1 MKISFRRKS
10 KAEWVTLFVM
20 FMPFLFFVL
29 MEFLHV
35 PSLIKYTID
44 IGWIYLLA
52 CILKYRPKFPNAPS
66 LKLAVIVSLFFFF
79 ALVSF
84 LGNFQSPMYLLWG
97 IRNNARFFVFFFSCI
112 FFVSAQSVRNY
123 LLFLDKVFWINFPI
137 VLFQFFALG
146 YDRDHLGGIFGV
158 EKGCNGYLNIFL
170 IIIIARSLLWY
181 LYKKEKPSTC
191 LTKIAISLITAV
203 LAELK
208 VFFVELIII
217 IAFLFLRTR
226 FSARK
231 LLITVVAGIGLVA
244 SMELLVTI
252 FPQFVDWY
260 RLENI
265 WGAISSEKGYTA
277 SGDMNRTTALTIA
290 LTRFLPTAWDKIF
303 GLGLGNCDYAA
314 FSFLITPFYKAY
326 GRLNYVWFSSSFL
339 ALETGLAGLAI
350 YIGFYLY
357 IYLAVSKM
365 PRTNME
371 SEMYGQLV
379 RIMVIM
385 CIVLIFYNS
394 SLRSEAAFMMYY
406 VLAIPFVRNKE
417 AIRV

>member
-20 FMPFLFFVL
+20 FMPLLFFVL

-52 CILKYRPKFPNAPS
+52 CILKYRPKFPNVPS
-66 LKLAVIVSLFFFF
+66 LKMAGIVSLFFFF
-79 ALVSF
+79 SLVGF
-84 LGNFQSPMYLLWG
+84 LANFQSPLYLLWG

-112 FFVSAQSVRNY
+112 FFISAQSVRNY
-123 LLFLDKVFWINFPI
+123 LFFLDKVFWINFPI
-137 VLFQFFALG
+137 VLFQFFVLG

-158 EKGCNGYLNIFL
+158 EKGCNGYMNIFL
-170 IIIIARSLLWY
+170 VIVITRSLLWY

-191 LTKIAISLITAV
+191 LAKIAISLIIAV

-208 VFFVELIII
+208 VFFVELVII
-217 IAFLFLRTR
+217 IAFLFVRTR
-226 FSARK
+226 FSMRK
-231 LLITVVAGIGLVA
+231 LRITVVAVIGLFA
-244 SMELLVTI
+244 AMELLVAI
-252 FPQFVDWY
+252 FPQFADWY
-260 RLENI
+260 HLENI

-290 LTRFLPTAWDKIF
+290 MTRFLPTTWDKIF
-303 GLGLGNCDYAA
+303 GLGLGNCDYAS
-314 FSFLITPFYKAY
+314 FSFLITPFYQAY

-339 ALETGLAGLAI
+339 ILETGLLGLAT
-350 YIGFYLY
+350 YMGFYLY
-357 IYLAVSKM
+357 IYFAVSKM
-365 PRTNME
+365 PKKNIE
-371 SEMYGQLV
+371 SEMYGQFV

-406 VLAIPFVRNKE
+406 VLSIPFVRNNA